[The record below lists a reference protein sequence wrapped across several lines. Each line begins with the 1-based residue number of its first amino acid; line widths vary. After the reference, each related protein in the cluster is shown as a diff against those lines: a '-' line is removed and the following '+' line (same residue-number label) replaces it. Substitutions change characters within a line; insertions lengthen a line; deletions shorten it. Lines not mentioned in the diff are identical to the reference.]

1 MRTIITTASL
11 ILFSLS
17 SYATFTID
25 PSATYTDFNGGISTT
40 TTKVSGTCTV
50 SDFSNPWSA
59 SKWLV
64 DANITIE
71 GAGKRISATATNKA
85 QGGLSVSGGS
95 GWYSVVCQGTNT
107 LTLADGGHVIF
118 NALSVYD
125 SDKTSSLTLTV
136 NDSAGDEMKI
146 EKLFI
151 NNGSML
157 TANLYKEN
165 ALSVGNTVD
174 STVGSACIGKH
185 FELNMNCNQQLKLDF
200 RDGTENAFNITNG
213 AILTVSGWGYIDT
226 KKNTASSFIF
236 ADGLKNGAIIFS
248 DTSALWD
255 FESWDDSK
263 AVFTVTNAT
272 GQEMAVSFV
281 DDKGNKLDGL
291 SFSKVEGGYLFTG
304 MTSVPEPAEWAVILG
319 SLALGLALY
328 QRRK

>member
-1 MRTIITTASL
+1 
-11 ILFSLS
+11 
-17 SYATFTID
+17 
-25 PSATYTDFNGGISTT
+25 
-40 TTKVSGTCTV
+40 
-50 SDFSNPWSA
+50 
-59 SKWLV
+59 
-64 DANITIE
+64 
-71 GAGKRISATATNKA
+71 
-85 QGGLSVSGGS
+85 
-95 GWYSVVCQGTNT
+95 
-107 LTLADGGHVIF
+107 
-118 NALSVYD
+118 
-125 SDKTSSLTLTV
+125 
-136 NDSAGDEMKI
+136 
-146 EKLFI
+146 
-151 NNGSML
+151 ML

-165 ALSVGNTVD
+165 ALGVD
-174 STVGSACIGKH
+174 SSIGSACKGKH

-226 KKNTASSFIF
+226 KKDTASSFIF

-255 FESWDDSK
+255 LESWDDSK

-291 SFSKVEGGYLFTG
+291 SFSKVEGGYLLTG